1 MKAGLPKAPSDQ
13 PATALDAAPAQPG
26 LAAAAATSQ
35 ASSSA
40 APVAAREVSGT
51 EVPAPAVA
59 AATDV
64 STPSAGP
71 ATEAGQ
77 SSESAAV
84 CQSSSVPASK
94 AVPEAAPAP
103 EVKPGVAN
111 AADKFG
117 AVAKAHLVASEPASQ
132 PVPAPALRPPWAKP
146 VAAPAAVQ
154 SFSGSKSA
162 VEAVPAHSTIFQA
175 AEGAAAEQFPPVPAS
190 AAPVSVEPAQHVVV
204 GPDAA
209 AAPFRAAAGAVQLP
223 AEQPS
228 SPGPAPVLVAS
239 LTDGSSEAAAAL
251 DQASGFTPISPR
263 PEFKTMAAKQSSAS
277 TRAAPVVPPLKLG
290 GAAAAFKQEAATGSA
305 DAKPLHTKLDTQ
317 QSASAPA
324 VHDSSSE
331 VQLVHDEV
339 RTAAKSMACI
349 ASPGPPTVGSIG
361 YVSTQPDGT
370 AEESKEVTALKVC
383 GAKSWAQSNARFNC
397 MPCLLFFLCL
407 RLHCQTEEFP
417 AAAHPEQQ
425 DTLPRQG
432 SDKMTSVTAEP
443 AQCQEKKRV
452 PDAPVT
458 AAPADLKV

>member
-13 PATALDAAPAQPG
+13 PATASDAAPAQPG

-35 ASSSA
+35 ASSTA
-40 APVAAREVSGT
+40 APVAAHEVSGT
-51 EVPAPAVA
+51 EAPAPAVA
-59 AATDV
+59 AATDA

-71 ATEAGQ
+71 ATEAGP

-84 CQSSSVPASK
+84 CQSSSVPASE

-111 AADKFG
+111 AAAKFG

-162 VEAVPAHSTIFQA
+162 VEPVLAHSTIFQA
-175 AEGAAAEQFPPVPAS
+175 AEGAAAEQFPPVAAS
-190 AAPVSVEPAQHVVV
+190 GAPVSAEPAQHVAV

-209 AAPFRAAAGAVQLP
+209 AAPFGAAAGAVQLS
-223 AEQPS
+223 AEQLS
-228 SPGPAPVLVAS
+228 SPGPALVLVAP
-239 LTDGSSEAAAAL
+239 LTDGSGEAAAAL
-251 DQASGFTPISPR
+251 DQASGCTPSSPR

-290 GAAAAFKQEAATGSA
+290 SRIPSSPIPTTGAAAAFKQEAATGSA
-305 DAKPLHTKLDTQ
+305 DAKPLHTKLHAQ

-324 VHDSSSE
+324 VHDSCSE

-339 RTAAKSMACI
+339 PTAAESMACI
-349 ASPGPPTVGSIG
+349 ASPSPPTGGSSG
-361 YVSTQPDGT
+361 YVSAQPDGT

-383 GAKSWAQSNARFNC
+383 GAKSREQCNARFNC
-397 MPCLLFFLCL
+397 MPCLTCMMLTVLPVSASALPDRGVTC
-407 RLHCQTEEFP
+407 CS
-417 AAAHPEQQ
+417 
-425 DTLPRQG
+425 TL
-432 SDKMTSVTAEP
+432 
-443 AQCQEKKRV
+443 
-452 PDAPVT
+452 
-458 AAPADLKV
+458 